1 MIYDLTND
9 TYILTNITKD
19 KLLSFTKNKELRFL
33 KYNSNN
39 FYKLLLKS
47 YDAGYLIKMHNWDYS
62 NLKEEYSISK
72 KISSIINFNK
82 YICYF
87 EYEDNFINYINDKET
102 NDIYS
107 NIVTDE
113 KSIVFMHNYFLYKSE
128 YIDSKYI
135 QNIYTQFILA
145 LYSCY
150 YTYNIYFNEI
160 DNDFICLIKNKAKK
174 KYRYYIKDKK
184 IYLNNCDYKLI
195 ISDISKFNTEK
206 IVDIDNNIL
215 NIISNFKIFN
225 KNFEFTKKDLNNI
238 KKKYNIC

>member
-113 KSIVFMHNYFLYKSE
+113 KSIVFMHNYFLYNTE

-174 KYRYYIKDKK
+174 KYRYF
-184 IYLNNCDYKLI
+184 I
-195 ISDISKFNTEK
+195 ISFQLF
-206 IVDIDNNIL
+206 IVVFVFVL
-215 NIISNFKIFN
+215 M
-225 KNFEFTKKDLNNI
+225 
-238 KKKYNIC
+238 